1 MIKANWEI
9 FSAKFDN
16 KEEVFEWFS
25 YLLFCREFNLPKG
38 LFGFKNQSAIE
49 KNPIE
54 TDEEVIGFQAK
65 FYSNSL
71 SDHKDEFLEMLK
83 KAKRDYPELTKI
95 LIYTNQL
102 WGQAYDKKQ
111 QKMIAPKALTDIE
124 AEATRLG
131 IEIVWNEASFFDSE
145 FVCLE
150 NDDLSRH
157 FFTEQSMLGWQRFGD
172 WSSTRTDIEAEYFID
187 DNIKVISPNHKNK
200 NELNVIEGIN
210 EIRQQ
215 LSQAGSSVRLVGL
228 SGVGKT
234 RFAQALFDERIGE
247 NNLEY
252 KSVWYC
258 DLGDSPNP
266 IPEHFIDELIQKN
279 SFSILIVDNCGQDTH
294 ANLTK
299 KIGGEN
305 ISLLTIEYDVKD
317 DLPEKTSVYKLKP
330 ISIDVVKKVIERH
343 YPHINDLNS
352 QKIAEFSGGNYRL
365 ALAIASNIEQTE
377 NISLLTDTL
386 LFERLFWQNRQKN
399 DQLEKIAQQF
409 SLVYSFNVEDS
420 GEENS
425 EIDFLANLAKVDAD
439 IVYEEIEKLRQKDI
453 VQQRSKWRAILP
465 HAVANHLAKQ
475 AISKKSVTQL
485 NRDFEQ
491 MPERLQRSFIKRLS
505 YLHDLDKVQQLIG
518 VWLSLD
524 GWLGRKLIDGTCDS
538 TDITYLRLL
547 APIISEQA
555 LELIEHAYNANSKFL
570 TRENPNYQ
578 ELSILIRRLA
588 YRAENF
594 KQAFKLLI
602 CFAKDEKEDERNNSI
617 TDLVTSLFKLYTSE
631 TLANLELKKEVLVEL
646 LQQEQQH
653 NLLLKII
660 DKALSFRNHGML
672 YNYDDSGEAISYGYQ
687 PKIYDEIWGWVD
699 FLLGL
704 LEQFDIA
711 GNAKARNLFANN
723 LRGIFWKSGR
733 TQEVRKYL
741 TSFNERK
748 YFSEAYSKITEILN
762 YPKSELEKDAPK
774 LLEEIISIH
783 NYLKPQENEIS
794 QLLETYVFIDDHTI
808 YRLNRNEDDEYAL
821 PVHGFKN
828 YEALIEF
835 LRSKIKNV
843 DVLNKNFEKLIHAN
857 NGYSKVKYLEKL
869 GYESANAFNSVAN
882 CIAALKVI
890 KISDSLLSSEF
901 LVGLI
906 KNFKER
912 SLSDYKL
919 LIEYLASK
927 DKFKKIIGYL
937 VFQNSYCD
945 NDFIYLSSLILE
957 GKIHLNYL
965 PNLSFHKY
973 HHRLTNWQFELIFD
987 IILEKGDKNL
997 IYSLLLGEC
1006 YFQVKLA
1013 NKYVDLLV
1021 NNFPEILRNYNDY
1034 HYIERALKFLLES
1047 VDINKD
1053 DIFDIIKIYILEHKY
1068 ISIHSNS
1075 MIFELLKKLVQDSTE
1090 KFIILFL
1097 EDEYFLRKL
1106 FFIGDLREILVFAN
1120 QDSVMNWIKFD
1131 QKNLKFWIENS
1142 KLFIIE
1148 NNGEIVWQS
1157 ILDNLLTIS
1166 VSPEETL
1173 SQIIETNIFR
1183 LRSYAGSCSEEMR
1196 RRLPSI
1202 DALKLKL
1209 KDMHPTL
1216 LTVIDQ
1222 KEVEWLKRIDI
1233 QAKKD
1238 EEESKQRSE
1247 RFDW

>member
-1 MIKANWEI
+1 MIKSNWEV
-9 FSAKFDN
+9 FSAKFEN
-16 KEEVFEWFS
+16 KEDAFEWFS

-38 LFGFKNQSAIE
+38 WFGFKNQSAIE
-49 KNPIE
+49 KNPIRVN
-54 TDEEVIGFQAK
+54 DEVIGFQAK
-65 FYSNSL
+65 FYSSSL
-71 SDHKDEFLEMLK
+71 SDHKKDFLEMLG
-83 KAKRDYPELTKI
+83 KARRDYPQLSKI

-102 WGQAYDKKQ
+102 WGQTYNKKQ
-111 QKMIAPKALTDIE
+111 KKMIDPKTLTDIKT
-124 AEATRLG
+124 EATRLG
-131 IEIVWNEASFFDSE
+131 IELIWREASFFDSE

-215 LSQAGSSVRLVGL
+215 LSQTGNSVRLVGL

-247 NNLEY
+247 NTLEY
-252 KSVWYC
+252 KVVWYC

-299 KIGGEN
+299 KIKGRN
-305 ISLLTIEYDVKD
+305 ISLLTIEYDVND
-317 DLPEKTSVYKLKP
+317 ELPESTSVYKLKP

-352 QKIAEFSGGNYRL
+352 RKIAEFSGGNYRL

-439 IVYEEIEKLRQKDI
+439 IAYEEIEKLRQKDI

-518 VWLSLD
+518 VWLSQD
-524 GWLGRKLIDGTCDS
+524 GWLGRKLLDGTCDS
-538 TDITYLRLL
+538 TDITYLTLL
-547 APIISEQA
+547 APIIPEQA
-555 LELIEHAYNANSKFL
+555 LELLEQVRDTNSKFL
-570 TRENPNYQ
+570 SRENPSFV
-578 ELSILIRRLA
+578 ELSRLIRRLA
-588 YRAENF
+588 YREEHF
-594 KQAFKLLI
+594 KQAFKLLV
-602 CFAKDEKEDERNNSI
+602 CFAKNEKEDERNNSI

-631 TLANLELKKEVLVEL
+631 TLANLELKQEVLLEL
-646 LQQEQQH
+646 LGQEDQH
-653 NLLLKII
+653 NLLLKIV
-660 DKALSFRNHGML
+660 DKALSFHEYGTL
-672 YNYDDSGEAISYGYQ
+672 YNYDGSGEATSYGYQ
-687 PKIYDEIWGWVD
+687 PKTYVEIWGWVD
-699 FLLGL
+699 FLLSL
-704 LEQFDIA
+704 LEKFDIS
-711 GNAKARNLFANN
+711 GNEKARKFFSNS
-723 LRGIFWKSGR
+723 LRSIIWRSGR
-733 TQEVRKYL
+733 TEEVRKYL
-741 TSFNERK
+741 TSFNERE
-748 YFSEAYSKITEILN
+748 YFSAAYTKITEILS
-762 YPKSELEKDAPK
+762 YSKGELEKDAPK

-835 LRSKIKNV
+835 LTSKIKNV

-882 CIAALKVI
+882 CIAALKEI

-912 SLSDYKL
+912 SISDYKL

-937 VFQNSYCD
+937 VFQNSYFD
-945 NDFIYLSSLILE
+945 NDFLYLSSLILE
-957 GKIHLNYL
+957 EKIHLNYL

-987 IILEKGDKNL
+987 IILEKGDKIIIHNL
-997 IYSLLLGEC
+997 
-1006 YFQVKLA
+1006 
-1013 NKYVDLLV
+1013 
-1021 NNFPEILRNYNDY
+1021 
-1034 HYIERALKFLLES
+1034 
-1047 VDINKD
+1047 
-1053 DIFDIIKIYILEHKY
+1053 
-1068 ISIHSNS
+1068 
-1075 MIFELLKKLVQDSTE
+1075 T
-1090 KFIILFL
+1090 
-1097 EDEYFLRKL
+1097 
-1106 FFIGDLREILVFAN
+1106 
-1120 QDSVMNWIKFD
+1120 
-1131 QKNLKFWIENS
+1131 
-1142 KLFIIE
+1142 
-1148 NNGEIVWQS
+1148 
-1157 ILDNLLTIS
+1157 
-1166 VSPEETL
+1166 
-1173 SQIIETNIFR
+1173 
-1183 LRSYAGSCSEEMR
+1183 
-1196 RRLPSI
+1196 
-1202 DALKLKL
+1202 
-1209 KDMHPTL
+1209 
-1216 LTVIDQ
+1216 
-1222 KEVEWLKRIDI
+1222 
-1233 QAKKD
+1233 
-1238 EEESKQRSE
+1238 
-1247 RFDW
+1247 